1 MLTDAARAGEAG
13 KEYTRRETVKIK
25 QIVALDS
32 PAPRSRFPDCKS
44 GGWALALAAERR
56 CCVCTR
62 RPHADRR
69 SLEIASQSRALFP
82 AALTRPRAL
91 RVPQLSLEA
100 HARELFGAGPLGYA
114 RRGSRAV
121 LAARDLPLGDP
132 HGQEGGG
139 APGSTHPETWRKQT
153 RDRAH
158 TWAERGRGWR
168 KGRGLEGKVDGRG
181 GACEKRGPAEIR

>member
-1 MLTDAARAGEAG
+1 MLTDAARAGEAC
-13 KEYTRRETVKIK
+13 TRRETVKIK

-44 GGWALALAAERR
+44 GGWALTLAAERS
-56 CCVCTR
+56 CGVCTR

-69 SLEIASQSRALFP
+69 SLEIAPQSRTLFP
-82 AALTRPRAL
+82 AALTWPRAL

-100 HARELFGAGPLGYA
+100 HARELFGAGPLGCA

-139 APGSTHPETWRKQT
+139 APVSTHPETWRKQT
-153 RDRAH
+153 HDNPDCVSGL
-158 TWAERGRGWR
+158 T
-168 KGRGLEGKVDGRG
+168 RGLDGG
-181 GACEKRGPAEIR
+181 GASREKSAEGAGPVRSAVRRKSGSGG

>member
-1 MLTDAARAGEAG
+1 MYSQGNCHHQANRGPGLPGTQVSVSRL
-13 KEYTRRETVKIK
+13 
-25 QIVALDS
+25 QI
-32 PAPRSRFPDCKS
+32 
-44 GGWALALAAERR
+44 GWALTLAAERS

-69 SLEIASQSRALFP
+69 SWEIASQARALFP

-100 HARELFGAGPLGYA
+100 HARELFGAGPLGCA
-114 RRGSRAV
+114 RPGSRAV

-132 HGQEGGG
+132 HGQAGG

-153 RDRAH
+153 RGDPASLSGLTRGGNGGGA
-158 TWAERGRGWR
+158 AEGAGPMEKSQR
-168 KGRGLEGKVDGRG
+168 KGRGL
-181 GACEKRGPAEIR
+181 